1 MLSEK
6 LLHYSSKLKPLV
18 KYYNFYHARSFRL
31 MKVLYR
37 ENVKKQALKNK
48 LMDKLHHITAQ
59 SQVLQYN
66 GYNSYNAV

>member
-1 MLSEK
+1 
-6 LLHYSSKLKPLV
+6 
-18 KYYNFYHARSFRL
+18 

>member
-1 MLSEK
+1 
-6 LLHYSSKLKPLV
+6 
-18 KYYNFYHARSFRL
+18 
-31 MKVLYR
+31 MKGLYR

-66 GYNSYNAV
+66 SYNSYNAV